1 MDKEQLETNIAALE
15 LLVNETTD
23 KSKDFQ
29 VQLEQAKQDLADIN
43 KPILTPMQLDDVY
56 EAVEKAVDSAL
67 SSYELDCGH
76 FDYEFEMDYENRIQL
91 NNLSFTDTYDLAEA
105 VIVNIE
111 RHFKIIE
118 KLNTTKSDN
127 HKVTHVEKII

>member
-56 EAVEKAVDSAL
+56 EAVEKAVDSFDFSDTDNYEIDYGINYDSRITCESHEFIN
-67 SSYELDCGH
+67 SSDLVQMIADKVCRLFKEADAPEELD
-76 FDYEFEMDYENRIQL
+76 
-91 NNLSFTDTYDLAEA
+91 
-105 VIVNIE
+105 
-111 RHFKIIE
+111 
-118 KLNTTKSDN
+118 TTEPDN
-127 HKVTHVEKII
+127 HKPVE